1 MSSGIKDRF
10 LDGRR
15 IGLWY
20 LRGIFED
27 RSIHDRGASYLP
39 TPQMVNMAIRGGNT
53 VIGLCFMRGQ
63 AYSNRNG
70 NGNGKRRWKTEISGG
85 MHGK

>member
-53 VIGLCFMRGQ
+53 VTGPCFMRGQ

-70 NGNGKRRWKTEISGG
+70 NGNGKRRLVAACTGNK
-85 MHGK
+85 